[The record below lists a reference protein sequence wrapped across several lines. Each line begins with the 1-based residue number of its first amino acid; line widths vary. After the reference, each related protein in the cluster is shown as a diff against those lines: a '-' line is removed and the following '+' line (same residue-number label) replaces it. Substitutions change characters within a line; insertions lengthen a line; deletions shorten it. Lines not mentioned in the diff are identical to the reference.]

1 MSGDKTSLLPLP
13 KDMRDFNMA
22 TPSLGHL
29 FSFLHVT
36 DVKREKNSKIESKF
50 IFRRFR
56 MVKCFKVRRKS
67 GNFPNILNQ
76 GSIGLQIEMSDLNEF
91 LKRTAV
97 RGGWGLPQYLTFC
110 SYLVREILFL

>member
-36 DVKREKNSKIESKF
+36 GVKKEKIP
-50 IFRRFR
+50 
-56 MVKCFKVRRKS
+56 KS
-67 GNFPNILNQ
+67 NRIYEKD
-76 GSIGLQIEMSDLNEF
+76 S
-91 LKRTAV
+91 
-97 RGGWGLPQYLTFC
+97 WGLPQYLTFC
-110 SYLVREILFL
+110 SFLVREIAFF

>member
-36 DVKREKNSKIESKF
+36 GVKKEKIPKSNRIYFSYSKMFQGQKK
-50 IFRRFR
+50 
-56 MVKCFKVRRKS
+56 VK
-67 GNFPNILNQ
+67 
-76 GSIGLQIEMSDLNEF
+76 EF
-91 LKRTAV
+91 
-97 RGGWGLPQYLTFC
+97 Y
-110 SYLVREILFL
+110 

>member
-1 MSGDKTSLLPLP
+1 
-13 KDMRDFNMA
+13 MA